1 MLASRRSS
9 FIGSEVYPQGPSK
22 EEWPSV
28 RDRWDPRIMG
38 TWQVRCRVIA
48 MIQLLGYWRAG
59 DIHRHFMDWVAQ
71 RRPGIEQPSR

>member
-1 MLASRRSS
+1 M
-9 FIGSEVYPQGPSK
+9 
-22 EEWPSV
+22 

-71 RRPGIEQPSR
+71 RRPGIEQPAR